1 MDRFAS
7 MATVLE
13 TGGVMMIPLSLL
25 ALLALVIF
33 LDKVYLLWT
42 CARLPKPLLDLVE
55 TYGFDWGALEGKVGA
70 LGPGHLFG
78 RFFGVI
84 LTHRTRPAWW
94 VESRAADETGV
105 IEKSMGRG
113 LWVLETI
120 VTAAPLMG
128 LLGTI
133 IGMFS
138 AFSLF
143 GGKGLVDPKGVTGGV
158 AQALIATA
166 FGIFIA
172 LFSLFACNFLSRLQA
187 STLDDLERIGTR
199 LIDHIRMEQKDF
211 PQ

>member
-1 MDRFAS
+1 MSRFS
-7 MATVLE
+7 VFTMFQS
-13 TGGVMMIPLSLL
+13 GGVMMIPL
-25 ALLALVIF
+25 ALMALTAIIIF
-33 LDKVYLLWT
+33 IDKSFQFWT
-42 CARLPKPLLDLVE
+42 RARLPTTIADLVE
-55 TYGFDWGALEGKVGA
+55 SFELEGSDFERHIGN
-70 LGPGHLFG
+70 LGTHHLFAH
-78 RFFGVI
+78 FFRII
-84 LTHRTRPAWW
+84 LENRTKPVWW

-172 LFSLFACNFLSRLQA
+172 LFSLFAFNFLSRLQA
-187 STLDDLERIGTR
+187 STLDDMERIGTR